1 MSKKIYL
8 LSIIDCN
15 VDSYKDYTH
24 PLFDEL
30 RTSISPTDLSKIE
43 VSDNDE
49 IFLAMSERK
58 VFDIVYILEKYFK
71 VIKEDITENIISGM
85 VYPNVD
91 YDIFEN
97 FRIDYTTI
105 DDILDKISKNG
116 INCLDKIDYV
126 ILESKKP
133 PKLVAFD
140 EFDVEF
146 ID

>member
-15 VDSYKDYTH
+15 VGSYKYYTH

-30 RTSISPTDLSKIE
+30 RASISPTDLSKIE

-71 VIKEDITENIISGM
+71 VIKEDITENIIRGM

-97 FRIDYTTI
+97 LRIDYTTT
-105 DDILDKISKNG
+105 DDILDKILKNG
-116 INCLDKIDYV
+116 INCLDKIDYA